1 MNRRLL
7 LPLTLLLCS
16 CQQQVQTYTLREA
29 RDFLDTADN
38 TMSRGIDYLGSD
50 EEYHY
55 FEISRDFA
63 IDPRFRIGKDT
74 ALYSPAET
82 HPYHS
87 WFPER
92 TAACEKLKGLHLRIF
107 DEPGGFIYQL
117 EGKDYSSPADI
128 PANQWQH
135 VRHVY
140 LEHKSLP
147 VSSKMQESIVPY
159 LQGRTDIRFHGS
171 PINGIPAS
179 QLLET
184 PRSGNGVLTSKALDA
199 LMQNKN

>member
-29 RDFLDTADN
+29 RDFLDMADN
-38 TMSRGIDYLGSD
+38 TMSRGINYLGSD

-107 DEPGGFIYQL
+107 DEPGGFIYQIT
-117 EGKDYSSPADI
+117 PARQI
-128 PANQWQH
+128 FLPTNGSTCATCTWSTKVSQYPARCRKASYPIYRDAPISASTAVPSTAYRPVSFW
-135 VRHVY
+135 
-140 LEHKSLP
+140 KLP
-147 VSSKMQESIVPY
+147 V
-159 LQGRTDIRFHGS
+159 
-171 PINGIPAS
+171 PATVYS
-179 QLLET
+179 QAKHWM
-184 PRSGNGVLTSKALDA
+184 P
-199 LMQNKN
+199 